1 MKRILVHFFLLLVF
15 TQAMNAQTNLKN
27 IEEQILEVKNMFAPD
42 KRTAI
47 FDIHIS
53 EDAGSL
59 VLTGE
64 TNLPEVK
71 SSLLKRISNSKIKD
85 EIKILPEDILGERIF
100 GIVNISVANIR
111 TTHEHSAEMATQ
123 ALLGTVVKIINISKK
138 TDGDWYLVQT
148 PDNYISW
155 IDGGGF
161 QPVTKEEADNW
172 IKSNKIIF
180 TKNFGSAFENPE
192 EKNGVVSDLVFGNLL
207 KLVSSENN
215 YYQVEF
221 PDGRKAFIKSSEAEV
236 FSDWLQN
243 RNCTKENV
251 VNTAKRFMGIPY
263 LWGGTSAKG
272 LDCSG
277 FTKTVFFANGIVLPR
292 DASQQV
298 FVGEMINT
306 EKDFSN
312 LQPGDLLF
320 FGLSAN
326 QNRKEKITHVAIY
339 LGDGDF
345 INASGRIRINSFDKA
360 KNIFSKHRL
369 STFICAKRIIG
380 SLNQNGIQSIESNPF
395 YK

>member
-1 MKRILVHFFLLLVF
+1 MKRILSNFIFILAFLQ
-15 TQAMNAQTNLKN
+15 TTNAQTDLKN
-27 IEEQILEVKNMFAPD
+27 IEELILEAKNTFAPD

-47 FDIHIS
+47 FDVLVS
-53 EDAGSL
+53 EVAESF

-64 TNLPEVK
+64 TNLPEAK
-71 SSLLKRISNSKIKD
+71 SFLLKRIVNSQIKD

-111 TTHEHSAEMATQ
+111 TKPEHSAEMATQ
-123 ALLGTVVKIINISKK
+123 ALLGSIVKIYKK
-138 TDGDWYLVQT
+138 TNDDWYLVQT

-155 IDGGGF
+155 VDGDGI
-161 QPVTKEEADNW
+161 QPVTKEEVENW
-172 IKSNKIIF
+172 KNSNKIIF
-180 TKNFGSAFENPE
+180 TKNYGSAIENTE
-192 EKNGVVSDLVFGNLL
+192 ERSNLVSDLVYGNLL

-215 YYQVEF
+215 VCKVEF
-221 PDGRKAFIKSSEAEV
+221 PDGRKAFIKDSEVEV

-277 FTKTVFFANGIVLPR
+277 FTKTVFFENRIIIPR

-298 FVGEMINT
+298 FVGETVNT

-312 LQPGDLLF
+312 LQAGDLLF
-320 FGLSAN
+320 FGFSATP
-326 QNRKEKITHVAIY
+326 NRKERITHVAIY
-339 LGDGDF
+339 LGDNDF
-345 INASGRIRINSFDKA
+345 IHASGRVRINSFERS
-360 KNIFSKHRL
+360 KNSFSKHRL
-369 STFICAKRIIG
+369 NTFICAKRIVT

>member
-1 MKRILVHFFLLLVF
+1 MKRILERFLLILIF
-15 TQAMNAQTNLKN
+15 SFATNAQSIMKN
-27 IEEQILEVKNMFAPD
+27 IENQILEVKNTFAPD

-53 EDAGSL
+53 EDAGGL

-64 TNLPEVK
+64 TNLPEAK
-71 SSLLKRISNSKIKD
+71 SFLLKRVSNSQIKD
-85 EIKILPEDILGERIF
+85 EVKILPEDILGERIF

-111 TTHEHSAEMATQ
+111 TKPEHSAEMATQ
-123 ALLGTVVKIINISKK
+123 ALLGTLVKIYKK
-138 TDGDWYLVQT
+138 TDDDWYLVQT

-155 IDGGGF
+155 VDGDGI
-161 QPVTKEEADNW
+161 QRVTKEEADNW

-180 TKNFGSAFENPE
+180 TKNFGSAFENSE
-192 EKNGVVSDLVFGNLL
+192 ENNSLVSDIVFGNLL
-207 KLVSSENN
+207 KLISSENN

-221 PDGRKAFIKSSEAEV
+221 PDGRKAFIKNSEAEL

-251 VNTAKRFMGIPY
+251 INTAKNFMGIPY
-263 LWGGTSAKG
+263 LWGGTSVKG

-277 FTKTVFFANGIVLPR
+277 FTKTVFFANGIILPR

-298 FVGEMINT
+298 FVGETINT

-326 QNRKEKITHVAIY
+326 QNRKERITHVAIY

-345 INASGRIRINSFDKA
+345 IHASGRVRINSLERLKS
-360 KNIFSKHRL
+360 NFSKHRL
-369 STFICAKRIIG
+369 NTFIRAKRMVT

>member
-1 MKRILVHFFLLLVF
+1 MKRILERFLLILIF
-15 TQAMNAQTNLKN
+15 SFATNAQSIMKN
-27 IEEQILEVKNMFAPD
+27 IENQILEVKNTFAPD
-42 KRTAI
+42 KRMAI

-53 EDAGSL
+53 EDAGGL

-64 TNLPEVK
+64 TNLPEAK
-71 SSLLKRISNSKIKD
+71 SFLLKRVSNSQIKD
-85 EIKILPEDILGERIF
+85 EVKILPEDILGERIF

-111 TTHEHSAEMATQ
+111 TKPEHSAEMATQ
-123 ALLGTVVKIINISKK
+123 ALLGTLVKIYKK
-138 TDGDWYLVQT
+138 TDDDWYLVQT

-155 IDGGGF
+155 VDGDGI
-161 QPVTKEEADNW
+161 QRVTKEEADNW

-180 TKNFGSAFENPE
+180 TKNFGSAFENSE
-192 EKNGVVSDLVFGNLL
+192 ENNSLVSDIVFGNLL
-207 KLVSSENN
+207 KLISSENN

-221 PDGRKAFIKSSEAEV
+221 PDGRKAFIKNSEAEL

-251 VNTAKRFMGIPY
+251 INTAKNFMGIPY
-263 LWGGTSAKG
+263 LWGGTSVKG

-277 FTKTVFFANGIVLPR
+277 FTKTVFFANGIILPR

-298 FVGEMINT
+298 FVGETINT

-326 QNRKEKITHVAIY
+326 QNRKERITHVAIY

-345 INASGRIRINSFDKA
+345 IHASGRVRINSLERLKS
-360 KNIFSKHRL
+360 NFSKHRL
-369 STFICAKRIIG
+369 NTFIRAKRMVT

>member
-1 MKRILVHFFLLLVF
+1 MKRILERFLLILIF
-15 TQAMNAQTNLKN
+15 SFATNAQSIMKN
-27 IEEQILEVKNMFAPD
+27 IENQILEVKNTFAPD
-42 KRTAI
+42 KRMAI

-53 EDAGSL
+53 EDAGGL

-64 TNLPEVK
+64 TNLPEAK
-71 SSLLKRISNSKIKD
+71 SFLLKRVSNSQIKD
-85 EIKILPEDILGERIF
+85 EVKILPEDILGERIF

-111 TTHEHSAEMATQ
+111 TKPEHSAEMATQ
-123 ALLGTVVKIINISKK
+123 ALLGTLVKIYKK
-138 TDGDWYLVQT
+138 TDDDWYLVQT

-155 IDGGGF
+155 VDGDGI
-161 QPVTKEEADNW
+161 QRVTKEEADNW

-180 TKNFGSAFENPE
+180 TKNFGSAFENSE
-192 EKNGVVSDLVFGNLL
+192 ENNSLVSDIVFRNLL
-207 KLVSSENN
+207 KLISSENN

-221 PDGRKAFIKSSEAEV
+221 PDGRKAFIKNSEAEL

-251 VNTAKRFMGIPY
+251 INTAKNFMGIPY
-263 LWGGTSAKG
+263 LWGGTSVKG

-277 FTKTVFFANGIVLPR
+277 FTKTVFFANGIILPR

-298 FVGEMINT
+298 FVGETINT

-326 QNRKEKITHVAIY
+326 QNRKERITHVAIY

-345 INASGRIRINSFDKA
+345 IHASGRVRINSLERLKS
-360 KNIFSKHRL
+360 NFSKHRL
-369 STFICAKRIIG
+369 NTFIRAKRMVT